1 MVADLCITTEKAFSG
16 SKYAMEKLKLEETKQ
31 RKDKNSQNND
41 KSGVLNGE
49 NSGLHHSVDISNCE
63 PESHI
68 STTDLEYGTVH
79 RISLSDTPESDQED
93 RRELSEKL
101 GDAHLNILETKKLV
115 ICLGALSLGLLISFV
130 DQTGVTVA
138 LPQIAK
144 DLDAEATINWAGS
157 AALLANCVCQVL
169 FGRLSDIFGRKT
181 ILLSS
186 LGILAVSEIC
196 CGFAQTGVQFYI
208 FRAFAGIGCG
218 GTQSLIMVIL
228 SDICSLKKRGKYQ
241 GILGAQVG
249 LGNAIG
255 PFIMAAFAER
265 SSWRNFFHM
274 MPGINVLVM
283 ITIYLLIDTKEASS
297 NLDHVLKASEKFK
310 KIDYLGMIFSTAAL
324 TLLLV
329 PISGGGSTYAW
340 NSPLVIVMFIIG
352 GLCLI
357 AFVLIEWKVPK
368 LPMIP
373 IYLFSRRSLLLILG
387 SNFFFGMAYY
397 GCIYYLPYYFQ
408 IVRQLDSI
416 HSAILLLPLVIPQ
429 AVGSIIAGQII
440 TYTGH
445 YIYVIFIGYVLWTIG
460 CGLLLLFN
468 ETVSYGVVVVCLL
481 IMGSGVGF
489 TFQPTIVAAQAQSR
503 KAERAVVISTRN
515 VLRSFGGA
523 MGIAVG
529 SLIVSNS
536 LVKEIDVQLKS
547 PDLVLS
553 STYLKYLKTHIYTR
567 IDITQFSP
575 EQVAVIQG
583 MYMASI
589 KNFFIVC
596 VPLMGICLIST
607 FFVNDRGL
615 RCIDEI

>member
-1 MVADLCITTEKAFSG
+1 MVADFGATNEKPLSG
-16 SKYAMEKLKLEETKQ
+16 GKEMIKKMKSEDMRQ

-41 KSGVLNGE
+41 KTGALNGE
-49 NSGLHHSVDISNCE
+49 NSGLDHSVDLTNCE
-63 PESHI
+63 SESQI
-68 STTDLEYGTVH
+68 ATNDLEYGTVH
-79 RISLSDTPESDQED
+79 RNPPSDTPDSDHED

-115 ICLGALSLGLLISFV
+115 ICLGALSLGLFITFV

-138 LPQIAK
+138 LAQIAK
-144 DLDAEATINWAGS
+144 DLDAEATVNWAGS

-186 LGILAVSEIC
+186 LGILAVAEIC

-218 GTQSLIMVIL
+218 GTQSLTMVML
-228 SDICSLKKRGKYQ
+228 SDICSLERRGKYQ
-241 GILGAQVG
+241 GILGAQIG
-249 LGNAIG
+249 LGNALG

-274 MPGINVLVM
+274 MPGINVLVI
-283 ITIYLLIDTKEASS
+283 ITIYLLIDTKETSS
-297 NLDHVLKASEKFK
+297 NLNHVLKASDKFK
-310 KIDYLGMIFSTAAL
+310 KIDYLGMVFSTAAL

-340 NSPLVIVMFIIG
+340 DSSLIIVMFIIG

-357 AFVLIEWKVPK
+357 TFVLIEWKVPK

-408 IVRQLDSI
+408 IVHQLDSI

-429 AVGSIIAGQII
+429 SVGSIIAGQII
-440 TYTGH
+440 TYTGR
-445 YIYVIFIGYVLWTIG
+445 YIYVIITGYVLWTIG

-468 ETVSYGVVVVCLL
+468 RTVSYGVVVVSLL

-536 LVKEIDVQLKS
+536 LLKEIDVQLKS

-553 STYLKYLKTHIYTR
+553 STYLTYLKTHIYSR

-575 EQVAVIQG
+575 EQVVVIQG
-583 MYMASI
+583 MYMTSI
-589 KNFFIVC
+589 RNFFILC
-596 VPLMGICLIST
+596 VPLIGICLVST
-607 FFVNDRGL
+607 FFVKDRGL
-615 RCIDEI
+615 RCIDEV